1 MLKVMDRLT
10 SSGGMVLLTCAG
22 AAVLPSVLPYVPTDI
37 VKFMN
42 VGSCS
47 VAFGTQFWVGS
58 IAGPTKFRT
67 LPRRTFGN
75 VQSKLFPKYALLSTS
90 CSLLALATYLQ
101 LNGIGPTE
109 GLSQVCGTWE
119 GLMLIYGLLGN
130 VANSLYF
137 IPATTRLMF
146 DIHTRER
153 LLELKDE
160 IGTTSPLKTS
170 DKATDEDKNLLKKFN
185 VNHGLS
191 MLMSLISMGTCG
203 AYLYFIAQSLSF

>member
-1 MLKVMDRLT
+1 MLT
-10 SSGGMVLLTCAG
+10 
-22 AAVLPSVLPYVPTDI
+22 
-37 VKFMN
+37 
-42 VGSCS
+42 
-47 VAFGTQFWVGS
+47 
-58 IAGPTKFRT
+58 
-67 LPRRTFGN
+67 
-75 VQSKLFPKYALLSTS
+75 
-90 CSLLALATYLQ
+90 
-101 LNGIGPTE
+101 
-109 GLSQVCGTWE
+109 
-119 GLMLIYGLLGN
+119 YGLLGN